1 MDEVLK
7 QILINLQHVG
17 IGALLFLIAYGSNM
31 GFSIYLNTKVLG
43 ESFDKSRIINSFLKI
58 LAFSIGATLLCIAI
72 TGIPIFANYV
82 GFTIPDEYSEVFE
95 NLAVLGIFLIAACRY
110 VLEGYS
116 KMKQILGTKTNKE
129 N

>member
-1 MDEVLK
+1 MDEILK

-17 IGALLFLIAYGSNM
+17 IGVVLFLIAYGSNM
-31 GFSIYLNTKVLG
+31 GFSIYLNTKILG
-43 ESFDKSRIINSFLKI
+43 ESFDKSKIVNSFLKI

-82 GFTIPDEYSEVFE
+82 GFTIPDEYSEAFE